1 MQRKVIDVNLKT
13 RRGRKKDNNPNVRTL
28 LVYERAH
35 SMSQTIEGPEILRSQ
50 SQWVREG

>member
-13 RRGRKKDNNPNVRTL
+13 RRGRKKDNNPNARTL
-28 LVYERAH
+28 LVYERVH
-35 SMSQTIEGPEILRSQ
+35 SMSQTTEGPEFLRSQ